1 MSLELADM
9 RDLVD
14 RYQET
19 RTRRL
24 AMEKEAE
31 KVHDLEKEMAVKI
44 LAALKD
50 AEAPVIGGS
59 THQCTRKVSNEPFA
73 EDWDDL
79 HNHIIETGEW
89 DLMQK
94 RLGVAAVKLRWDE
107 GEEVPGVGSFPVE
120 KLGLTKL
127 PDGAEK

>member
-1 MSLELADM
+1 MSTDLADL

-31 KVHDLEKEMAVKI
+31 VVHDHEKAMASTI
-44 LAALKD
+44 LSTLRD
-50 AEAPVIGGS
+50 SNAPVMGGT
-59 THQCTRKVSNEPFA
+59 THQCTRKVTNEPFA
-73 EDWDDL
+73 EDWEL
-79 HNHIIETGEW
+79 VHTHIIETGDW

-127 PDGAEK
+127 PEGA

>member
-1 MSLELADM
+1 MSISLSDM

-14 RYQET
+14 AYKET
-19 RTRRL
+19 RDRRL
-24 AMEKEAE
+24 AEQKLVDKIKESE
-31 KVHDLEKEMAVKI
+31 DSLKVKI
-44 LAALKD
+44 LELLREQ
-50 AEAPVIGGS
+50 EAPVIGGT

-73 EDWDDL
+73 EDWEL
-79 HNHIIETGEW
+79 IHAHIIDTGDW

-94 RLGVAAVKLRWDE
+94 RLGEAAVKLRWDE

-127 PDGAEK
+127 PEGA